1 MEQQIKNLITWIDG
15 AAYTECDNNKHRYEL
30 MDAEQLRGMIDDIYS
45 QLNDIA
51 TKTKMTRKRRMARSL
66 YI

>member
-51 TKTKMTRKRRMARSL
+51 TKTRMA
-66 YI
+66 